1 MTHIPQSSGPQMPY
15 GLYIKQGYF
24 NNLDAIHK
32 FGYNSAVGTSF
43 ETVWDG
49 GGIYTFPSTATTAVI
64 TSASGA
70 TDSGVKI
77 TIEGLD
83 ANYDKQS
90 EEVTLNASGT
100 FTTTNTYLRIHRAF
114 NSGSTDLDGDVT
126 ITVDSQT
133 VAIVTALYQQTQM
146 LVYTV
151 PNGYTGYFLQVD
163 ASVQKNQEIVV
174 KFHVREPGGVF
185 RARGILASFGTPVE
199 RLFEIPT
206 VLPAHTDIR
215 IDAKAGATTEV
226 AGQFEMIL
234 EKT

>member
-1 MTHIPQSSGPQMPY
+1 MPFSVGQINHNLEIGVPIEGGKIDKLSG
-15 GLYIKQGYF
+15 
-24 NNLDAIHK
+24 IHK
-32 FGYNSAVGTSF
+32 FGYNSAVGTSY
-43 ETVWDG
+43 ETVWDAG
-49 GGIYTFPSTATTAVI
+49 GTYAFPTTATVAVI

-70 TDSGVKI
+70 TDSGVKV

-83 ANYDKQS
+83 ANYVEQS

-114 NSGSTDLDGDVT
+114 NSGSTDLAGDVT

-163 ASVQKNQEIVV
+163 ASVQKNQEIVI
-174 KFHVREPGGVF
+174 KFHAREPGGVF

-206 VLPAHTDIR
+206 VLPEKTDIR

-226 AGQFEMIL
+226 AGQFEIIL